1 MHAQARACVSTRIWW
16 VVGGL
21 NCGLNFHLISFE
33 PHPLGKVYNP
43 VCIAA
48 SARPHGECKT
58 AIALLGN

>member
-33 PHPLGKVYNP
+33 THPLGKAYNP
-43 VCIAA
+43 GLPEMI
-48 SARPHGECKT
+48 SD
-58 AIALLGN
+58 LL

>member
-1 MHAQARACVSTRIWW
+1 MHAQARECVSTRIWW

-43 VCIAA
+43 GVGGLLLLRLRLDAA
-48 SARPHGECKT
+48 AQSW
-58 AIALLGN
+58 